1 MGKVAEVIPRSAG
14 MGILDICLKQG
25 KHIVTIMLL
34 CENGKIPGEDFGFD
48 DITCIAGYRDVAF
61 RIKVRQGEGEE
72 DYVTKRID
80 FRGASPRLAVF
91 RVEKGEKKDEVLT
104 IPVSAIVEIVSQE

>member
-1 MGKVAEVIPRSAG
+1 

-25 KHIVTIMLL
+25 KHIATIMLL
-34 CENGKIPGEDFGFD
+34 CENGRIPGEDFGFG
-48 DITCIAGYRDVAF
+48 DITYIAGYRGVAF
-61 RIKVRQGEGEE
+61 RVKVRQGEGEE

-80 FRGASPRLAVF
+80 FRGASPRMAVF
-91 RVEKGEKKDEVLT
+91 RVEKKDEVLT